1 VIRPL
6 LLLVIGAAIGGCAS
20 APPNIGLSDAQA
32 RDASQ
37 HTVAEGQ
44 VDAMP
49 AGKRFVSVLALPQP
63 AGAVLGPHQHLA
75 GFTYGLQGVA
85 TVAFVEGP
93 TVDVALGE
101 AVFTPANIPHLHSNE
116 RGRWAAIALAL
127 LLVGGVLALA
137 ILSRRG
143 WRWTPLWLV
152 GLVTVGAIGVNNPT
166 MNNWYFIAVRPESA
180 RGGTMP
186 VPAARR
192 THESADLTE
201 LGSAPYVERLDA
213 FVIERGGRTAAHRSD
228 GPETLIVLDGDAT
241 ICVGGTAKRLNPGE
255 ALTVQAKTPLQVL
268 NPGTLPL
275 RLIRFTVRSVGSQAE
290 TPVDSSP
297 C

>member
-6 LLLVIGAAIGGCAS
+6 FLLMIGAAIGGCAS
-20 APPNIGLSDAQA
+20 APPNIGPSDAQA
-32 RDASQ
+32 REASQ
-37 HTVAEGQ
+37 HTVAEGR

-49 AGKRFVSVLALPQP
+49 AGNRFVSVLALPQP
-63 AGAVLGPHQHLA
+63 AGAALGPHQHVA

-93 TVDVALGE
+93 TVEVDVGE
-101 AVFTPANIPHLHSNE
+101 AVFTPANIPHLHANE
-116 RGRWAAIALAL
+116 RGRWVAITLAL

-152 GLVTVGAIGVNNPT
+152 GLVTVGAIGVDNPA
-166 MNNWYFIAVRPESA
+166 MNDWYFISVRPETA

-192 THESADLTE
+192 THESADLIE

-213 FVIERGGRTAAHRSD
+213 FVIDRGGRTAAHRSD

-241 ICVGGTAKRLNPGE
+241 ICVGGTTRRLDPGE

-268 NPGTLPL
+268 NRGTRPL
-275 RLIRFTVRSVGSQAE
+275 RLLRFTVRSEGSQAE
-290 TPVDSSP
+290 TPLDSSP